1 MDIRLTQ
8 RRERHVPFH
17 SNMLHSNMLWQFSA
31 NIAILQRTWNNYEI
45 PTAIEPKNP
54 FVFDIEQ
61 RAKRLFADHIAL
73 QQIDLVHPAL
83 LYGKKMVQFK
93 QSRTNRSQLNTINTF
108 RNWAMPPVLLLS
120 LLQQTHQCRVLLF
133 IVHGIQRA
141 SKGHHHRVILQR
153 HHAALATT
161 LRPQMNWK

>member
-1 MDIRLTQ
+1 MDITLTQ

-17 SNMLHSNMLWQFSA
+17 SNMLWQFSA
-31 NIAILQRTWNNYEI
+31 NIAILQGTWNNYEI

-54 FVFDIEQ
+54 FAIDIEQ

-73 QQIDLVHPAL
+73 QQIDLVHPTL
-83 LYGKKMVQFK
+83 LYGKNLVQFK

-108 RNWAMPPVLLLS
+108 RNWAIPPVLLLS
-120 LLQQTHQCRVLLF
+120 LLQKTHQCRVLLF
-133 IVHGIQRA
+133 IVHGIQSA
-141 SKGHHHRVILQR
+141 PKGHHPRVILQR